1 VGAEAILGAVLAWV
15 ATAAVHSTVWL
26 TGAFVG
32 SSFLKRIVR
41 HRVALAVVRERLY
54 KLAIFGGLVSASIA
68 LSTGRAVPIDVP
80 SARAVGA
87 PPLPRSTRAVQFVA
101 FPAADLEEPVA
112 KQPWRP
118 WRNVPWIELAGGFW
132 IAGVVGGALLSLRD
146 RRRLAKRLR
155 GRRPLRAGPA
165 AELFA
170 RRLAEGPDGRI
181 ELARERITL
190 ACAPRLTA
198 PITHGLFR
206 PEVCIPPRAERDLLD
221 EEIEAMLAHE
231 IAHARRRD
239 PLLLALCRSAEVLLF
254 FQPLLA
260 IARRKLVEE
269 IEILCDDRAAR
280 TTGDPAALAS
290 CLAEVATWIV
300 ADSPEAS
307 AIAMAA
313 GRSKL
318 ERRVGLLLDR
328 GHGSHVP
335 GRGALLAP
343 AAFATLASV
352 LPLPAFAMRASEPER
367 RPEATTLERG
377 HDLAGEPR
385 GGRTNG
391 SARSLAPATVA
402 QPRVAAP
409 LAEEWAS
416 IRADL
421 GALEAEFTSLRSDLA
436 LAGAPAELEA
446 RLGEV
451 RSHLDTLRA
460 LETELDRLVAEDP
473 SAERPE
479 Q

>member
-1 VGAEAILGAVLAWV
+1 MGAEAILGGVLAWV

-26 TGAFVG
+26 AGALVG
-32 SSFLKRIVR
+32 ASLLKGVLR

-54 KLAIFGGLVSASIA
+54 KLAIFGGLASASIA
-68 LSTGRAVPIDVP
+68 LLAGRALPIDVP
-80 SARAVGA
+80 SARSVGA
-87 PPLPRSTRAVQFVA
+87 PPLPRSAPAVRYVV
-101 FPAADLEEPVA
+101 FPAAEVPGPAPVE
-112 KQPWRP
+112 PWRP

-132 IAGVVGGALLSLRD
+132 IAGVAGGAVLWLRD

-155 GRRPLRAGPA
+155 GRTPLRAGPA

-170 RRLAEGPDGRI
+170 RRLAESPSGRI
-181 ELARERITL
+181 SLAHERITL
-190 ACAPRLTA
+190 SRAPNLTA
-198 PITHGLFR
+198 PITRGLFR
-206 PEVCIPPRAERDLLD
+206 PEICIPPRAERDLLD

-239 PLLLALCRSAEVLLF
+239 PLLLSLCRATEILFF
-254 FQPLLA
+254 FQPLLPL
-260 IARRKLVEE
+260 ARRKLVEE
-269 IEILCDDRAAR
+269 IEILCDDSAAR

-290 CLAEVATWIV
+290 CLAEVATWLV
-300 ADSPEAS
+300 ADSPEAR

-352 LPLPAFAMRASEPER
+352 LPLPAFAMRASTGP
-367 RPEATTLERG
+367 
-377 HDLAGEPR
+377 EPR
-385 GGRTNG
+385 AETPNPGRLDELAFDPAEG
-391 SARSLAPATVA
+391 RSRAPASA
-402 QPRVAAP
+402 LDSAVAAGREAP
-409 LAEEWAS
+409 LIEAWAS

-421 GALEAEFTSLRSDLA
+421 GALEAEFTSLRSDLV

-451 RSHLDTLRA
+451 RSRLDVLRA